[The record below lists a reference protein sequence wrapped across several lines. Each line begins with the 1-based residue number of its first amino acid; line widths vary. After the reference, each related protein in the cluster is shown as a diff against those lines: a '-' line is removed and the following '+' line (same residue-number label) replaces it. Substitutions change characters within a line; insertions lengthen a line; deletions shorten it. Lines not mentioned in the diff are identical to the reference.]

1 MPMNLPS
8 LSEVGR
14 DTWDRAHAA
23 HHLNEIERQ
32 IGLLE
37 FHTARVNPEPE
48 GCEMIDRICTRLQA
62 MKGEQAEREA
72 A

>member
-1 MPMNLPS
+1 MPLPLPE
-8 LSEVGR
+8 LSAVGR

-32 IGLLE
+32 VGLME
-37 FHTARVNPEPE
+37 FHTARVGPTPD
-48 GCEMIDRICTRLQA
+48 GCRLIDRICAQLQA
-62 MKGEQAEREA
+62 MKQHEAEKEA